1 MFKRYRAMFAL
12 RELGTA
18 EAAMALADAFIDSSA
33 LLRHEIGYVLG
44 QMAHEAAAPALTKVL
59 QNLEEHPMVRH
70 EAAEALGAIATP
82 EAMDLLGQ
90 FLTDKEPAVKESCVV
105 ALDMSE
111 YVNSDSF
118 EYADT
123 LQLAKAQL
131 AAAQ

>member
-1 MFKRYRAMFAL
+1 
-12 RELGTA
+12 
-18 EAAMALADAFIDSSA
+18 
-33 LLRHEIGYVLG
+33 
-44 QMAHEAAAPALTKVL
+44 
-59 QNLEEHPMVRH
+59 MVRH

-105 ALDMSE
+105 GTSCTIPSFPLPNDERPNNLCFVFVLLVAHTPPLWLTRPNAALDMSE